1 MPYTLSIP
9 STTTA
14 TDANS
19 KPYTVYNLTL
29 TTPLRTTTLPKRYSD
44 FSILHSTLTS
54 SVGAAPPAALP
65 AKSWFKRTINDP
77 SLTEERRYGLET
89 YIHAIEDADDPK
101 WRNSKPW
108 RDFLGLPPLPEPQGG
123 RKGSLPA
130 VDWGTQ
136 QQNVMGANQ
145 WLDLHTQ
152 LKSLLH
158 EARTLLA
165 KREHAPSTAAQHE
178 ASAGAKKGLVK
189 ANTLILRLETG
200 LGELAEGRVGG
211 EKLGEGEIRRRRDL
225 LSRARKERE
234 GLEGVLNAWVV
245 SKANAT
251 TALASDPQK
260 DGLFDGASN
269 VGNGMPG
276 AFPSGPGLQQQQQ
289 RVASSSRRRVFGGQ
303 PAKETERT
311 RELDNEGV
319 LQLQQQIM
327 QEQDTDV
334 KDLTKVVRRM
344 KEMGIAINEELVE
357 QSQLLDML
365 DQDVDRVTGKVEI
378 AKKRINKIS

>member
-9 STTTA
+9 STTIA
-14 TDANS
+14 TDTNS
-19 KPYTVYNLTL
+19 KPYTAYNLIL
-29 TTPLRTTTLPKRYSD
+29 STPLRTITLQKRYTD
-44 FSILHSTLTS
+44 FSTLHSNLTS
-54 SVGAAPPAALP
+54 SVGAAPPVPLP
-65 AKSWFKRTINDP
+65 AKSWFKRTVTDAN
-77 SLTEERRYGLET
+77 LTEERRSGLET

-108 RDFLGLPPLPEPQGG
+108 RDFLGLPPLPDVQIKTGG
-123 RKGSLPA
+123 RKGSLSTT
-130 VDWGTQ
+130 DWGAQ
-136 QQNVMGANQ
+136 QQSVMGPNQ
-145 WLDLHTQ
+145 WLDLHAQ

-158 EARTLLA
+158 EARTLLS

-189 ANTLILRLETG
+189 ANTLILRLEAG
-200 LGELAEGRVGG
+200 LGDLAEGKAGG

-225 LSRARKERE
+225 LSRARQERE
-234 GLEGVLNAWVV
+234 GLDGVLNAWVV
-245 SKANAT
+245 TKANAT

-269 VGNGMPG
+269 VGSGMPG
-276 AFPSGPGLQQQQQ
+276 TFPLGPQQQQQQQ
-289 RVASSSRRRVFGGQ
+289 RVTSSSRRRVFGGP

-319 LQLQQQIM
+319 LKLQQQIM
-327 QEQDTDV
+327 KEQDMDV
-334 KDLTKVVRRM
+334 DDLSQVVRRM
-344 KEMGIAINEELVE
+344 KDMGIAINEELVE

-365 DQDVDRVTGKVEI
+365 DQDV
-378 AKKRINKIS
+378 

>member
-1 MPYTLSIP
+1 MPHTLSIP

-19 KPYTVYNLTL
+19 KPYTVYDLVL
-29 TTPLRTTTLPKRYSD
+29 ATPLRTTTLQKRYSD
-44 FSILHSTLTS
+44 FSTLHSTLIS
-54 SVGAAPPAALP
+54 SVGAAPPAPLP

-77 SLTEERRYGLET
+77 NLTEERRRGLET
-89 YIHAIEDADDPK
+89 YVHAIEDADDPK

-108 RDFLGLPPLPEPQGG
+108 RDFLGLPPVPESQSKEGG
-123 RKGSLPA
+123 RRGSLSA
-130 VDWGTQ
+130 TDGAQ
-136 QQNVMGANQ
+136 RQSVMSANQ
-145 WLDLHTQ
+145 WLDLHAQ
-152 LKSLLH
+152 LKGLLH

-189 ANTLILRLETG
+189 ANTLILRLEAG
-200 LGELAEGRVGG
+200 LGGLAESRAGG
-211 EKLGEGEIRRRRDL
+211 EKLGEGEVRRRKDL
-225 LSRARKERE
+225 LYRARKERE

-251 TALASDPQK
+251 TALASDGRK
-260 DGLFDGASN
+260 DGLFEGVSIT
-269 VGNGMPG
+269 GNGMPG
-276 AFPSGPGLQQQQQ
+276 AFPSGAQQQGG
-289 RVASSSRRRVFGGQ
+289 ASSSSRRRVLGGP

-319 LQLQQQIM
+319 LKLQQQVM
-327 QEQDTDV
+327 KEQDMDV
-334 KDLTKVVRRM
+334 EELNKVVRRM

-357 QSQLLDML
+357 QGQLLDIL
-365 DQDVDRVTGKVEI
+365 DQDVDRVSGKVEI
-378 AKKRINKIS
+378 AKKRVGKIN

>member
-1 MPYTLSIP
+1 
-9 STTTA
+9 
-14 TDANS
+14 
-19 KPYTVYNLTL
+19 
-29 TTPLRTTTLPKRYSD
+29 
-44 FSILHSTLTS
+44 
-54 SVGAAPPAALP
+54 
-65 AKSWFKRTINDP
+65 
-77 SLTEERRYGLET
+77 
-89 YIHAIEDADDPK
+89 
-101 WRNSKPW
+101 
-108 RDFLGLPPLPEPQGG
+108 
-123 RKGSLPA
+123 
-130 VDWGTQ
+130 
-136 QQNVMGANQ
+136 MGANQ

-189 ANTLILRLETG
+189 ANTLILRLEAG
-200 LGELAEGRVGG
+200 LAELAEGKAGG

-225 LSRARKERE
+225 LSIARKERE
-234 GLEGVLNAWVV
+234 GLDGVLNAWVV
-245 SKANAT
+245 SKATAT

-276 AFPSGPGLQQQQQ
+276 AFPSGPQQQ
-289 RVASSSRRRVFGGQ
+289 RVASSSRRRVLGGP

-319 LQLQQQIM
+319 LKLQQQIM
-327 QEQDTDV
+327 KEQDMDV
-334 KDLTKVVRRM
+334 EDLTKVVRRM
-344 KEMGIAINEELVE
+344 KDMGIAINDELVE

-365 DQDVDRVTGKVEI
+365 DQDVDRVTGKVQI
-378 AKKRINKIS
+378 AKKRISKIN